1 MDIQN
6 PYGFCIRRFGQMPS
20 ISRREY
26 LAVSA
31 TTVLAATAGCQTSSC
46 TPTDPGV
53 AQWPQTRASPH
64 NTNAV
69 PKHPTLTPGGNYWT
83 SSLADDIDITGLVAT
98 NDTAV
103 VVGRTSGEH
112 NGILTTVQLDDGS
125 SDTTHEL
132 NRRPTGPPAIAGSIA
147 VTPVL
152 GDYTEPSTGG
162 LVALDTASWTT
173 TWTHDTAGRPNPP
186 TVADDL
192 LVATS
197 DQGDVTALAA
207 STGDTQ
213 WTQTFGDDHQR
224 ASIPAPPAVDDDH
237 VYLTADGSAAQG
249 IYALDR
255 ETGETQWEIPGP
267 NIPEPL
273 VRVGDVVL
281 ASYNRYEL
289 AAFDAGNGDRQW
301 SKAMYDG
308 SLFAPAVGHSR
319 VFSADEETVYALAV
333 GGVDVHWEQDLD
345 VAGSPMV
352 VGESVVVP
360 TTDRIVG
367 LSIEDGSDLWALS
380 ETSATGCVPVSRGLL
395 YTAGNTVTLRTN
407 CE

>member
-1 MDIQN
+1 
-6 PYGFCIRRFGQMPS
+6 MPS

-31 TTVLAATAGCQTSSC
+31 TTVLAATAGCQTNSC

-69 PKHPTLTPGGNYWT
+69 PDQSTLTAAGVYWT

-98 NDTAV
+98 TDMAV
-103 VVGRTSGEH
+103 IVGRTSGEYS
-112 NGILTTVQLDDGS
+112 GILTTVHLDDGT
-125 SDTTHEL
+125 SDPTHEF
-132 NRRPTGPPAIAGSIA
+132 NRRPTGPPALAGSIA

-152 GDYTEPSTGG
+152 GDYIEPSTGG

-173 TWTHDTAGRPNPP
+173 TWTHDTAGRPNSP

-192 LVATS
+192 LVASS
-197 DQGDVTALAA
+197 DQGDVTALATP
-207 STGDTQ
+207 TGDTQ
-213 WTQTFGDDHQR
+213 WTRTFGDDHQR
-224 ASIPAPPAVDDDH
+224 ASIPAPPAIDDDH
-237 VYLTADGSAAQG
+237 VYIAADGSAVQG

-273 VRVGDVVL
+273 VRTEDVVL
-281 ASYNRYEL
+281 ASYDRYEL
-289 AAFDAGNGDRQW
+289 AVFDAGSGDRQW

-308 SLFAPAVGHSR
+308 GLFSPAIGHSR
-319 VFSADEETVYALAV
+319 VFSADEETVYTLAV
-333 GGVDVHWEQDLD
+333 EDGDVHWEQDLD

-367 LSIEDGSDLWALS
+367 LSIEDGSELWALS
-380 ETSATGCVPVSRGLL
+380 ETSSTGCVPVSRGLI
-395 YTAGNTVTLRTN
+395 YTSGNSVTLRTN
-407 CE
+407 CD